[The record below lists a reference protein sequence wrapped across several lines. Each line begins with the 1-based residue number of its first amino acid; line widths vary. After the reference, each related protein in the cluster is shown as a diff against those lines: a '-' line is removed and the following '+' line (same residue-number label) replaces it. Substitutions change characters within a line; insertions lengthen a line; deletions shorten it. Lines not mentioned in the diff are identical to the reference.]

1 MYLFNTNIIW
11 CTHIHAHVYICLKKI
26 TLNYKQTKKICFR
39 GITLESRIFTYAT
52 QSVSFFCKTHIS
64 ETVLI
69 VLIDWVTIPISRDT
83 SYSASFTWTKSVG
96 VCVCVIQYEFVCL
109 CVCVCVCHS
118 VGGKKIHY
126 SFFRFTNTFS
136 NRKENLITVA
146 SGNKLFISSHLLEWA
161 YNVTQ
166 TTNNTMT
173 YSVKTCSQ
181 PITWQ
186 IETFPFDD
194 DSQKFNGFK
203 WIMHNFSV
211 IKFSVSLAHLVDY
224 NIYSTAYV
232 WMFFEFTH
240 ISNLSVLYMDGFHTC
255 CTFARQCN
263 WINPQLNHINENP
276 TYFIRES

>member
-11 CTHIHAHVYICLKKI
+11 CTHIYAHVYICLKKSHWTI
-26 TLNYKQTKKICFR
+26 NRRKKICFR
-39 GITLESRIFTYAT
+39 HSRFEYSTYAT
-52 QSVSFFCKTHIS
+52 QSVSLFCKTHIS

-69 VLIDWVTIPISRDT
+69 VLIDWVTIPKSRDT

-96 VCVCVIQYEFVCL
+96 VCYSIWICVLVRM
-109 CVCVCVCHS
+109 CVCVCHS

-181 PITWQ
+181 PIT
-186 IETFPFDD
+186 
-194 DSQKFNGFK
+194 
-203 WIMHNFSV
+203 
-211 IKFSVSLAHLVDY
+211 
-224 NIYSTAYV
+224 
-232 WMFFEFTH
+232 
-240 ISNLSVLYMDGFHTC
+240 
-255 CTFARQCN
+255 
-263 WINPQLNHINENP
+263 
-276 TYFIRES
+276 

>member
-1 MYLFNTNIIW
+1 ML
-11 CTHIHAHVYICLKKI
+11 
-26 TLNYKQTKKICFR
+26 Q
-39 GITLESRIFTYAT
+39 TLEIRIFTYAT

-96 VCVCVIQYEFVCL
+96 VCYSIWICVLVRM
-109 CVCVCVCHS
+109 CVCVYHS
-118 VGGKKIHY
+118 VGGKKILY

-181 PITWQ
+181 PIT
-186 IETFPFDD
+186 
-194 DSQKFNGFK
+194 
-203 WIMHNFSV
+203 
-211 IKFSVSLAHLVDY
+211 
-224 NIYSTAYV
+224 
-232 WMFFEFTH
+232 
-240 ISNLSVLYMDGFHTC
+240 
-255 CTFARQCN
+255 
-263 WINPQLNHINENP
+263 
-276 TYFIRES
+276 